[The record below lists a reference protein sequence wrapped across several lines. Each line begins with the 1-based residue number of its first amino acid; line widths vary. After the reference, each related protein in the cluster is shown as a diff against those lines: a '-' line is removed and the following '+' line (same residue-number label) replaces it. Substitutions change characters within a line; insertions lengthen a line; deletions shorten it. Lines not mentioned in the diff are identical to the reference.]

1 MGRQEKERQAYLLQE
16 LKEYADNTEMTKEEY
31 KVLKDWVKDGNSVHE
46 NGSMACY
53 EGGRPVDF
61 LDVYRE
67 EEEIQKKLDSLT
79 GEARKRYLCELRN
92 EPYLPDVQ
100 RENGELK
107 RKLDAYKRVLEK
119 HGLLNEA
126 AELYADWC
134 GSPCSPDIS
143 SKELPFN

>member
-1 MGRQEKERQAYLLQE
+1 MRRQEQERQAYLLQE

-31 KVLKDWVKDGNSVHE
+31 RVLKEWVKDGNSVHE

-67 EEEIQKKLDSLT
+67 EEEIRQKLDSLT
-79 GEARKRYLCELRN
+79 GDARDRYLCELRD
-92 EPYLPDVQ
+92 EPYPPDLQ
-100 RENGELK
+100 RKNYELR
-107 RKLDAYKRVLEK
+107 RKLDAYKCVLEN

-126 AELYADWC
+126 TDLYADWC
-134 GSPCSPDIS
+134 GSPCSLDIS
-143 SKELPFN
+143 DEDLPFN